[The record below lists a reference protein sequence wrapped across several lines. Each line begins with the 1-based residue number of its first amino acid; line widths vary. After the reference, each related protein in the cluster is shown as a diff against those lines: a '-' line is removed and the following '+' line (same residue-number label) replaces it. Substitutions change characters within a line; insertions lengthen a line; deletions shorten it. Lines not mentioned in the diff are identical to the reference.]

1 MADNTLKWTDEQTLQ
16 LIQLRIENEHL
27 FTGHRNASVNGFD
40 EIIKKMDLEGKVTAK
55 QAAKKWENLKKKY
68 KDLMAAMAD
77 QWPFFSAMHAAVC
90 QKPATQ
96 PLHVIASCTS
106 TEQAA
111 LPMATSDTDDTKDPG
126 DFSAWTSGTAT
137 DGFVAD
143 DSVEQSEQ
151 SLTSSIGQKRKRS
164 SLLDYL
170 KKESEREE
178 KRFKDAEA
186 RETARHEENQR
197 QMNRLLSAFERMVE
211 KM

>member
-1 MADNTLKWTDEQTLQ
+1 MCCTGIWDSWDSS
-16 LIQLRIENEHL
+16 HL
-27 FTGHRNASVNGFD
+27 FLFYMNIYLF
-40 EIIKKMDLEGKVTAK
+40 ICYC
-55 QAAKKWENLKKKY
+55 Q
-68 KDLMAAMAD
+68 DLMTAMAD

-90 QKPATQ
+90 QKPAAQ

-106 TEQAA
+106 TEHAA

-126 DFSAWTSGTAT
+126 DLGAWTSAT
-137 DGFVAD
+137 PADGFVVD
-143 DSVEQSEQ
+143 DGVPLGERSLASSV
-151 SLTSSIGQKRKRS
+151 GQKRKRS

-186 RETARHEENQR
+186 RETARHQENQR